1 MIYVTGDLHGLYDTM
16 WKFDTQDFQNKVK
29 PEDYII
35 ICGDFG
41 MLWKDG
47 PEESKELDEFSDRV
61 GTYLFVDGNHENFPL
76 IYKYPVEEWN
86 GGLVHRIRPSILHLM
101 RGQVYTIEG
110 KKIFTMGGGTSI
122 DKQWRVPGVSWWPE
136 EIPSDEEKELALA
149 NLEKHDWKVDYV
161 CTHAAP
167 TDIHERVLCRIGSHY
182 KPVDLVTTFLQEI
195 NDKLEY
201 KKWFFGH
208 YHEDWTMNDKYE
220 LLYTQI
226 IPMYEE
232 EEIIYEI

>member
-1 MIYVTGDLHGLYDTM
+1 MIYVTGDLHGSYDTM
-16 WKFDTQDFQNKVK
+16 WKFDAQSFTEQVK

-41 MLWKDG
+41 MIWSDG
-47 PEESKELDEFSDRV
+47 PEEAKELDEFSKRT

-76 IYKYPVEEWN
+76 IYEYPVEEWN
-86 GGLVHRIRPSILHLM
+86 GGLVHRIRPSVLHLM

-122 DKQWRVPGVSWWPE
+122 DKEWRVPGISWWPE
-136 EIPSDEEKELALA
+136 EIPCQEERETALK

-167 TDIHERVLCRIGSHY
+167 DKIHDKVLCRIGSRY
-182 KPVDLVTTFLQEI
+182 KPLDAVTSFLQEI
-195 NDKLEY
+195 DDKLEY
-201 KKWFFGH
+201 EKWFFGH
-208 YHEDWTMNDKYE
+208 YHEDWDMGDKYK
-220 LLYTQI
+220 LLYEQV

-232 EEIIYEI
+232 KQSKGE